1 MIKPTRSLG
10 WVGRIFADSLPT
22 HQAAAT
28 TTHRAG
34 DGGMRH
40 VIKNR
45 GGGAQCQTSRSRIN
59 LIRTTVRSTLLLKR
73 FRRGALCRFPQ
84 SIRSLWLS
92 STPNDNWCNHF
103 ALGSG
108 PALRW
113 SVCLPGRQA
122 LAVASIFPPVSR
134 IKPDLRAICWIPG
147 LGPSILQSM
156 PG

>member
-34 DGGMRH
+34 GGGMRH
-40 VIKNR
+40 LIKNR
-45 GGGAQCQTSRSRIN
+45 GGGAQCQTSRSRID
-59 LIRTTVRSTLLLKR
+59 LIRTTVRSTLLLSAST
-73 FRRGALCRFPQ
+73 RGALCRFLQ
-84 SIRSLWLS
+84 WIRSHWLF
-92 STPNDNWCNHF
+92 STPNDNLCNHF
-103 ALGSG
+103 ASGSG
-108 PALRW
+108 LVLRW

-122 LAVASIFPPVSR
+122 PAVASIFPAVSR

-147 LGPSILQSM
+147 LGPLIQQSM